1 MLNWFCLAGAVDQ
14 LGLDLEWSELV
25 TTDVFNSNKCFAV
38 FKEGSQR

>member
-1 MLNWFCLAGAVDQ
+1 LTGATDE

-38 FKEGSQR
+38 FTERDQR